1 VAWAES
7 PIHPL
12 SYRNSC
18 LQRCG
23 AEVPDLDTFRS
34 LVIHDYHRP
43 EEASASNVTD
53 VGVAVQLLMQKLA
66 QIFAVLAN
74 ILDEVIFSY
83 DSLNF

>member
-1 VAWAES
+1 MSAY
-7 PIHPL
+7 IFQTC
-12 SYRNSC
+12 NSF
-18 LQRCG
+18 LTG
-23 AEVPDLDTFRS
+23 WST
-34 LVIHDYHRP
+34 HRP

-66 QIFAVLAN
+66 QIFAILAN